1 LEQHAERLPIVQD
14 SHRILA
20 PISSVFRQ
28 NLQLHRYTSTAP
40 DKRNMAAKPVRI
52 AVAIAGV
59 VVLMLAAW
67 KLGEGYG
74 QNGKRSSPA
83 AAAVRVAV
91 VRRGAISTSVTNIGT
106 VQALNTVLVR
116 ARVDGAID
124 EVLFKEGQIVAR
136 GQVLVKLDPLP
147 FEAQLRVNQ
156 AQLAKD
162 SALLDNARADLQ
174 RYESLLRADSTST
187 QIRDTARSLVAQL
200 TAAVAND
207 AAQVDLARLSLS
219 YTTIKAPIAGRVGA
233 RLVDAGNIVHATDS
247 TGLVVITQLSPIAVS
262 FAVPQERL
270 GDIRAAQVRGPIP
283 VTVLNEAGR
292 PGENE
297 GDLIMVDNQ
306 IDTTTGTIRC
316 KAEFPNAHD
325 ALWPGQFVT
334 VRIALKTLPDA
345 IIIPSVAVQNGSEGP
360 YAYVVTDANLVKAR
374 PLHIG
379 SVEGGE
385 TIVASGLSA
394 GERVVTEGQ
403 FRLEPDALV
412 HIESVDSQLTSLH

>member
-1 LEQHAERLPIVQD
+1 
-14 SHRILA
+14 
-20 PISSVFRQ
+20 
-28 NLQLHRYTSTAP
+28 
-40 DKRNMAAKPVRI
+40 MAAKPVRI
-52 AVAIAGV
+52 AIAIAL
-59 VVLMLAAW
+59 VLVLLLAAW

-116 ARVDGAID
+116 ARVDGAIE

-156 AQLAKD
+156 AQLSKD
-162 SALLDNARADLQ
+162 AALLENARADLQ

-219 YTTIKAPIAGRVGA
+219 YTTIKAPLAGRVGA
-233 RLVDAGNIVHATDS
+233 RLVDAGNIVHAADS

-270 GDIRAAQVRGPIP
+270 GDLRAAQAGSPIR

-292 PGENE
+292 TSENE
-297 GDLIMVDNQ
+297 GEVIMIDNQ

-316 KAEFPNAHD
+316 KAQFPNAND

-345 IIIPSVAVQNGSEGP
+345 ILIPSVAVQNGSEGP
-360 YAYVVTDANLVKAR
+360 YAYIVTADNVVKPRV
-374 PLHIG
+374 LHIG
-379 SVEGGE
+379 SVEGAQ

-394 GERVVTEGQ
+394 GETVVTEGQ

-412 HIESVDSQLTSLH
+412 HIESVDSPQASLH